1 MRKPMIAGNW
11 KLNKTIAEA
20 RELSGALAQCLA
32 NFHDVDIV
40 IAPVFTALTA
50 VAETVK
56 NTPIKLAAQ
65 NCYPEETG
73 AFTGEVSPLMLKDAG
88 CEYVIIGHSE
98 RRQLLGESDSF
109 INQKMHKALEAGLKP
124 ILCVG
129 ETLQERETDQ
139 TLEVLTT
146 QVKGGLASLSA
157 EQMADVVIA
166 YEPVWAIGTG
176 KTATDE
182 QAQEAHSFIRGLLQ
196 GLFTQEVSFNTRI
209 LYGGSVKPS
218 NVDGLMA
225 MDDIDGALVGGASL
239 KAEDFIRLVRF
250 EKV

>member
-20 RELSGALAQCLA
+20 CELSVDLAKCLA
-32 NFHDVDIV
+32 NFEDVDIV
-40 IAPVFTALTA
+40 IAPVFTSLTA
-50 VAETVK
+50 VAETIK
-56 NTPIKLAAQ
+56 KTPIKLAAQ

-98 RRQLLGESDSF
+98 RRQLLEESDAF
-109 INQKMHKALEAGLKP
+109 INQKMIKTLEAGLKP
-124 ILCVG
+124 ILCIG
-129 ETLQERETDQ
+129 ETLQERESEQMLD
-139 TLEVLTT
+139 VLAT
-146 QVKGGLASLSA
+146 QIKGGLANLSA
-157 EQMADVVIA
+157 THMADIVIA

-182 QAQEAHSFIRGLLQ
+182 QAQEAHSYIRGLLQ
-196 GLFTQEVSFNTRI
+196 GMFTQEVAFATRI

-218 NVDGLMA
+218 NIDGLMA
-225 MDDIDGALVGGASL
+225 QTDIDGALVGGASL

-250 EKV
+250 EKS